1 MSTKEKLSIIVRLDS
16 GINIV
21 ERLLKCVDVSTDR
34 TAATLIGVI
43 KGILD
48 QHTGITNNKLIMQTY
63 DGASVMS
70 GHISGVQTLMCQ
82 WYPFAYFVHCAA
94 HRLNLF

>member
-1 MSTKEKLSIIVRLDS
+1 MSTKEQLSIIVRLDS

-21 ERLLKCVDVSTDR
+21 ERLLKFVDVRTDR

-48 QHTGITNNKLIMQTY
+48 QHTGITNKLIMQTY

-82 WYPFAYFVHCAA
+82 RYPFAYFVNCAA